1 MNETSVK
8 DNRKAKKKIK
18 TPTYSEV
25 VKRTAN
31 KDIGEKI
38 TSLEEM
44 KASLLRDSLTQAY
57 ETSLPVLCSDSPIC
71 KNSSDQLGLNEQSL
85 SDVL

>member
-31 KDIGEKI
+31 KDIGKKI

-57 ETSLPVLCSDSPIC
+57 ETSLPVLCSD
-71 KNSSDQLGLNEQSL
+71 
-85 SDVL
+85 